1 MLNDDVFVFDNV
13 VHMYDLSDDNL
24 VRPESGEDRLGH
36 LTIGSRMRGEAD
48 RSRSKSPSNPG
59 VGHGYDRR
67 WSVHDMARVV
77 FADGVTD
84 MAMAQAVVLYD
95 VYKDGFAPV
104 RAQYEFAQAY
114 PDKVLFCGGV
124 DPLHLGSSHS
134 TRDAMTQQVVE
145 LGARSFKFYNGHI
158 DSSWRCDDRDLAYPM
173 YEQAQELGVKVLQFH
188 KGFPITRAP
197 LESLRPLDIERAA
210 LDFPDLIFAI
220 HHLALPYF
228 EECVYMAARHANIVL
243 VLSGTM
249 HLPFVAPWDFKTY
262 VGRLLRDVG
271 SDRVLWGSE
280 APLTG
285 PPRPAIEW
293 FWEMQIDDE
302 LQDRHGY
309 PAISDSDKRNIL
321 GLNQARLFGVDPQ
334 RVIRRARSGRTSG
347 DAP

>member
-1 MLNDDVFVFDNV
+1 MLNNDVFVFDNV

-24 VRPESGEDRLGH
+24 IGASSSADRRGH
-36 LTIGSRMRGEAD
+36 LTIGSRMRGETD
-48 RSRSKSPSNPG
+48 GTRSKTPTNPG
-59 VGHGYDRR
+59 IGHGYDRR
-67 WSVHDMARVV
+67 WTVHDLARVV
-77 FADGVTD
+77 FADGITD

-95 VYKDGFAPV
+95 VYKDGFAPM

-124 DPLHLGSSHS
+124 DPLYLGGNQSVGY
-134 TRDAMTQQVVE
+134 AMTRQVLE
-145 LGARSFKFYNGHI
+145 LGARSFKFYNGHL
-158 DSSWRCDDRDLAYPM
+158 DNSWRCDDRELAYPM
-173 YEQAQELGVKVLQFH
+173 YEQAQELGIKVLQFH

-197 LESLRPLDIERAA
+197 LETLSPLDIERAA
-210 LDFPDLIFAI
+210 VDFPDMVFAI

-249 HLPFVAPWDFKTY
+249 HLPFIAPWDFKTY
-262 VGRLLRDVG
+262 IGRLLRDVG

-285 PPRPAIEW
+285 PPRPAVEW
-293 FWEMQIDDE
+293 FWNMQIDEE

-309 PAISDSDKRNIL
+309 PPISEDDKRNIL
-321 GLNQARLFGVDPQ
+321 GLNQARLFGVDP
-334 RVIRRARSGRTSG
+334 RSVIQSTHLGVTGG
-347 DAP
+347 DTA